1 MLVPLGPWFQLGGGW
16 HCSPPPAQGTSGN
29 VRRCLGLPYVG
40 GGATGFSQVEAR
52 DAAWDGSPLQRH
64 PAPNVS
70 CAKDKKAVPKH
81 KKAHTCTLPRVSR
94 LTFLN
99 LESRPQSDHRLVSCR
114 SNNCHSDSPW
124 NSGPKASLPRG
135 GRHPARPF
143 WESQTGSFVLL
154 LEKAVACQPPYQS
167 GLFYKPVKFCGW
179 SGGGAHV
186 IPSPLQGAAWT
197 ALTAGA
203 AVPAL
208 WEDQPKRPSAVAHP
222 DVPPIKQEQP
232 VNTPISL
239 PLPTAYSSTPSSPF
253 FLRPPPPSMAQW

>member
-1 MLVPLGPWFQLGGGW
+1 MVPAGRGVTLPPTPGPRDIWQRPEMFGFALRGRGCYWLFTGW
-16 HCSPPPAQGTSGN
+16 GQGCCLRRLPA
-29 VRRCLGLPYVG
+29 
-40 GGATGFSQVEAR
+40 AK
-52 DAAWDGSPLQRH
+52 RH

-114 SNNCHSDSPW
+114 RDKCHSDSPW

-135 GRHPARPF
+135 GRHPACPF
-143 WESQTGSFVLL
+143 WESQTGSFVLP

-186 IPSPLQGAAWT
+186 TPSPPARRSMDGVNSRHSCSCTVGGPAQASLCCGSPWCPSHK
-197 ALTAGA
+197 AGA
-203 AVPAL
+203 TSQYPHQPA
-208 WEDQPKRPSAVAHP
+208 
-222 DVPPIKQEQP
+222 PPHCLLLHTQ
-232 VNTPISL
+232 
-239 PLPTAYSSTPSSPF
+239 
-253 FLRPPPPSMAQW
+253 